1 MSLPVSDLPATG
13 TGLSAVVE
21 LPGPYAL
28 GTSLA
33 PLAHGRRDPTAFI
46 GTNEAWLAFATVD
59 GDATLRLAVLGGPA
73 PSPAALP
80 AGAPGS
86 GGSAPVRI
94 RASAWGPGAAAALAG
109 VPRLLGADDDWSGFE
124 DAAFHATLPRLV
136 TETRR
141 RNRGLRLPACGRML
155 DTLVPVIL
163 EQKVTLM
170 EAYSAWRYLVTKFGR
185 PAPGPAPAHLR
196 IAPDAAG
203 WRRVPSWEWHR
214 AGVDSARSGTVLRA
228 CAAASGLE
236 RLAGVPAGP
245 DLEARLRT
253 VPGIGPW
260 TVAETLQRTHGAP
273 DTVSVGDFHLAKF
286 VGAALTGRRTDDAGM
301 LALLEPWHG
310 HRQRV
315 VRLLLL
321 SGFRKPVY
329 GPKLAPADHRR
340 R

>member
-1 MSLPVSDLPATG
+1 MSLPVSALPDSG
-13 TGLSAVVE
+13 TGLSALVE
-21 LPGPYAL
+21 LPGPYSL
-28 GTSLA
+28 GASLA
-33 PLAHGRRDPTAFI
+33 PLAHGRRDPTTLVGAD
-46 GTNEAWLAFATVD
+46 EAWLAFATAD
-59 GDATLRLAVLGGPA
+59 GDATLRLAVLPSSGAAVPRTGPA
-73 PSPAALP
+73 
-80 AGAPGS
+80 G
-86 GGSAPVRI
+86 PVLV
-94 RASAWGPGAAAALAG
+94 RASAWGPGAEAALDR
-109 VPRLLGADDDWSGFE
+109 VPRLLGADDDWSGFD
-124 DAAFHATLPRLV
+124 DAGFLATLPRLV

-141 RNRGLRLPACGRML
+141 RNPGLRLPACGRML

-185 PAPGPAPAHLR
+185 PAPGPGPVHLR
-196 IAPDAAG
+196 VAPDAAG

-214 AGVDSARSGTVLRA
+214 AGVDSSRSGAVMRA

-236 RLAGVPAGP
+236 RLAEAPVGA

-260 TVAETLQRTHGAP
+260 TVAETVQRTHGAP

-301 LALLEPWHG
+301 LALLEPWRG

-315 VRLLLL
+315 VRMLML
-321 SGFRKPVY
+321 SGFRKQAY
-329 GPKLAPADHRR
+329 GPKLAPEDHRR